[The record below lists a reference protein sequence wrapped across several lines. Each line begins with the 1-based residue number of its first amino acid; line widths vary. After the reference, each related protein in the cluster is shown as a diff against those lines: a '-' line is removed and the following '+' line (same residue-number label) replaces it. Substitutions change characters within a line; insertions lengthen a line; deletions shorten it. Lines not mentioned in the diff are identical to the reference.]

1 MHDRESLHRFQIEA
15 LQKQLSV
22 MRMEL
27 ETKDQKIEHLENKLV
42 EEQSK
47 TAEWQ
52 EKFEIQDLKTER
64 AHQHRIEQEQKV
76 SQLQSVV
83 SRLRGEI
90 EKSNCV
96 QIVLGKQI
104 SSLSGKLKEQ
114 QVALEEKESVNVR
127 LAARV
132 ADLTNLCVK
141 ANRRIDEDTNKI
153 AEHEK
158 TLSECNDFV
167 TAVKKRESRILKFVH
182 SLKTHYERKNERCL
196 SFLRRPSRASEI
208 VRDLYKLLVDEGD
221 IGIRADQAL
230 DHHRRQQT

>member
-1 MHDRESLHRFQIEA
+1 MHT
-15 LQKQLSV
+15 
-22 MRMEL
+22 EL
-27 ETKDQKIEHLENKLV
+27 ETKDQKIEHLENQLV

-64 AHQHRIEQEQKV
+64 AHERRIEQEQKV

-83 SRLRGEI
+83 GRLRDEI

-96 QIVLGKQI
+96 QIVLGKQV
-104 SSLSGKLKEQ
+104 SCLSDKIKEHQ
-114 QVALEEKESVNVR
+114 AALEEKEAANAR
-127 LAARV
+127 LVERV

-141 ANRRIDEDTNKI
+141 ANRRIDEDANKI

-167 TAVKKRESRILKFVH
+167 TAIKKRESRILKCVED
-182 SLKTHYERKNERCL
+182 LKTHYERKSERCL
-196 SFLRRPSRASEI
+196 SFLRRPSHASEI
-208 VRDLYKLLVDEGD
+208 VRDLCKLLVDEGD
-221 IGIRADQAL
+221 IVKAADQTL
-230 DHHRRQQT
+230 GPHHRQQT